1 MCERTFVG
9 EEEVMKMNAELA
21 ERRDFTVED
30 IENLPEGVRAELIDG
45 QIFYFAAPRVVH
57 QRLLIKLS
65 NVLYNHIAAN
75 NGRCEVFVA
84 PVAVKLVNDGKNYLE
99 PDIVVICDSEHIQED
114 GCYGAPDL
122 VIEIVSK
129 STSKR
134 DYGIKMLKYRTAGVK
149 EYWIVDP
156 IKETVMVFWFE
167 DETQNELYS
176 LYDEIEFHM
185 FPGLKVQLN

>member
-1 MCERTFVG
+1 MWERTFVG

-21 ERRDFTVED
+21 IRRDFTVED
-30 IENLPEGVRAELIDG
+30 IENLPDGMRAELIDG

-57 QRLLIKLS
+57 QKLQAELFYTLFHHVKTNEGTCS
-65 NVLYNHIAAN
+65 VFAA
-75 NGRCEVFVA
+75 
-84 PVAVKLVNDGKNYLE
+84 PLSVKLVNDGKNYLE

-156 IKETVMVFWFE
+156 IRETVMVFWFE

-176 LYDEIEFHM
+176 LYEEIEFHL
-185 FPGLKVQLN
+185 FPGLKVKLG

>member
-1 MCERTFVG
+1 MWERMFVG
-9 EEEVMKMNAELA
+9 EEEVIKMNAELA
-21 ERRDFTVED
+21 VRRDFTVED
-30 IENLPEGVRAELIDG
+30 IEHLPDGVRAELIDG
-45 QIFYFAAPRVVH
+45 QIFYIAAPRTVHQKLQAELFYALLHHVKTNEGTCSVFAAP
-57 QRLLIKLS
+57 LS
-65 NVLYNHIAAN
+65 
-75 NGRCEVFVA
+75 
-84 PVAVKLVNDGKNYLE
+84 VKLVNDGKNYLE
-99 PDIVVICDSEHIQED
+99 PDIVVICDSDHIQED

-156 IKETVMVFWFE
+156 IRETVMVFWFE

-176 LYDEIEFHM
+176 LYDEIEFHL
-185 FPGLKVQLN
+185 FPGLRVKLG